1 VSYRERLRR
10 RSCDRRSPGVGRATC
25 THASS
30 GRIERA
36 VLTCRGAYAMHNLSS
51 MRHEIW
57 AARAP
62 GSKTVRAHVKGG
74 GQQPKSRQFGLLFS
88 VQMGIWSQNPL
99 CRGCR
104 RTHLGSAPQCM
115 RISSPVS
122 PAVTRAD
129 VVTTITIY
137 CRRSAAGAFT
147 CCIGGKPRRVCQRYV
162 FFFFFCKPPT
172 SRSFPIGATRSYV
185 PKIQQTDG
193 TRASVCRTATARP
206 PFGPEQ

>member
-1 VSYRERLRR
+1 MSYRERLRR

-88 VQMGIWSQNPL
+88 VQNGHLVSKSALPRMSSHSLRERPSVYAHLVSRVSRCDQSRCRHDHYYLLQAL
-99 CRGCR
+99 CCGGLHLLYR
-104 RTHLGSAPQCM
+104 RETSA
-115 RISSPVS
+115 RL
-122 PAVTRAD
+122 
-129 VVTTITIY
+129 
-137 CRRSAAGAFT
+137 SAL
-147 CCIGGKPRRVCQRYV
+147 RL
-162 FFFFFCKPPT
+162 FFFFL
-172 SRSFPIGATRSYV
+172 
-185 PKIQQTDG
+185 
-193 TRASVCRTATARP
+193 
-206 PFGPEQ
+206 